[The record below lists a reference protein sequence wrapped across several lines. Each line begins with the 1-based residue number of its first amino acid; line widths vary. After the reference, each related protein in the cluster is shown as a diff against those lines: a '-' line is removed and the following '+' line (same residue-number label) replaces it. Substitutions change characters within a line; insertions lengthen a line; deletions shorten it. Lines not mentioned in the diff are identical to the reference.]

1 MDRQRQSLIL
11 IGAAWGL
18 FVTSAFAQEPLT
30 IRELGWLS
38 DDGQVEALIT
48 KPAFNRQTLLM
59 VAADSSIGESYDN
72 VDDLAAD
79 LLLGEFLFE
88 TPLLL
93 GGQAAKAGLSCH
105 SCHVNGRANPR
116 FQFPAIS
123 GEPGTADTTHNFFS
137 ETLGNGVFDPVPIP
151 DLTKQ
156 GNVSHDLIS
165 RDLER
170 FLATIVV
177 EEFAG
182 SRPVQGAIPA
192 LATFVRA
199 LRLAPTDWDR
209 QTQSQSITR
218 DIGDAI
224 ATVEVAKLRSANREF
239 ALADLLLSGA
249 RNKLAMIH
257 ERLIPEHHH
266 EEQLWLIDRS
276 RKIGDIQSQMREA
289 RVSSNGHAGNVD
301 RAFSL
306 WLETVQTQPDF
317 EAIEAQSLYNPK
329 VLIERLGLESSD

>member
-38 DDGQVEALIT
+38 DDGQVEALTT
-48 KPAFNRQTLLM
+48 KPVFDRQTLLM
-59 VAADSSIGESYDN
+59 VAADSPIGESYDN

-93 GGQAAKAGLSCH
+93 GGQAAKAGLSCQ
-105 SCHVNGRANPR
+105 SCHVNGRANAR

-137 ETLGNGVFDPVPIP
+137 ETLGNDVFDPVLIP
-151 DLTKQ
+151 DLTKD
-156 GNVSHDLIS
+156 GDVSHDLTS

-170 FLATIVV
+170 FLDTIVV

-182 SRPVQGAIPA
+182 SRPVQGVIPA

-224 ATVEVAKLRSANREF
+224 ATVEVAQLRSANGEF

-257 ERLIPEHHH
+257 GRLIPEHHH

-276 RKIGDIQSQMREA
+276 RKIGDIQSQLREA
-289 RVSSNGHAGNVD
+289 RVSSDGHAGNVD

-329 VLIERLGLESSD
+329 VLIERLGLEISD